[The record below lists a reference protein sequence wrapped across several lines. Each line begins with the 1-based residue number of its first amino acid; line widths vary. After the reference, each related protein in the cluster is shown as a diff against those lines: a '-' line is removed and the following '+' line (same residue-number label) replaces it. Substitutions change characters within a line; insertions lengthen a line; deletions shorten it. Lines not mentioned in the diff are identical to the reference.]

1 MCFVVNPIHLWRA
14 CHPFEAAVRLWAGI
28 VETERQDGIGL
39 VDKDVLRRDDQG
51 DFFPI
56 QRVADLRR
64 LTEALLVEV
73 LSGRQGVLQR
83 ME

>member
-1 MCFVVNPIHLWRA
+1 M
-14 CHPFEAAVRLWAGI
+14 
-28 VETERQDGIGL
+28 
-39 VDKDVLRRDDQG
+39 DKDVLRRDDQG